1 VAEWFKLLVQGL
13 MSSGGME
20 PFFLCQF
27 SGRPSCL
34 LIGQY
39 SLPADDPAR
48 GSARYQ
54 YARRLPGECWADCF
68 GRVCMSPQSSTA
80 PKTTNIATTQR
91 ATSIAVGLGGGSLVL
106 NNRVVY
112 ESLRWAGALYL
123 CWLAFDGWR
132 AARKPIEAVPVSP
145 SHFIHFRRGFV
156 TNLLTPK
163 AAVFFIAE
171 LPEFTQGPPP
181 ARELALLVSVY
192 VGIATLVH
200 GLVVVPAGGLQMLF
214 AAPQRRKMAGNI
226 FAVLLLAIA
235 VWLFVSGRR

>member
-1 VAEWFKLLVQGL
+1 MDRLLEFVVSGWTPFNSPLVAFILTSFIIEMTPGPNMAYLAVLGASRGRLAGFSAVLGVALVALLG
-13 MSSGGME
+13 
-20 PFFLCQF
+20 
-27 SGRPSCL
+27 
-34 LIGQY
+34 
-39 SLPADDPAR
+39 
-48 GSARYQ
+48 
-54 YARRLPGECWADCF
+54 
-68 GRVCMSPQSSTA
+68 
-80 PKTTNIATTQR
+80 
-91 ATSIAVGLGGGSLVL
+91 IAVGLGGGSLVL

-163 AAVFFIAE
+163 AAVFFIAV
-171 LPEFTQGPPP
+171 LPEFTQGPAPP

>member
-1 VAEWFKLLVQGL
+1 MDRLLEFVVSGWTPFNSPLVAFILTSFIIEMTPGPNMAYLAVLGASRGRLAGFSAVLGVALVALLG
-13 MSSGGME
+13 
-20 PFFLCQF
+20 
-27 SGRPSCL
+27 
-34 LIGQY
+34 
-39 SLPADDPAR
+39 
-48 GSARYQ
+48 
-54 YARRLPGECWADCF
+54 
-68 GRVCMSPQSSTA
+68 
-80 PKTTNIATTQR
+80 
-91 ATSIAVGLGGGSLVL
+91 IAVGLGGGSLVL

-156 TNLLTPK
+156 TNLLNPK
-163 AAVFFIAE
+163 AAVFFIAV
-171 LPEFTQGPPP
+171 LPEFTQGPAPS

-200 GLVVVPAGGLQMLF
+200 GLIVVLAGGLQTFF

>member
-1 VAEWFKLLVQGL
+1 MAYLAVLGASRGRLAGFSAVLGVAFVALLG
-13 MSSGGME
+13 
-20 PFFLCQF
+20 
-27 SGRPSCL
+27 
-34 LIGQY
+34 
-39 SLPADDPAR
+39 
-48 GSARYQ
+48 
-54 YARRLPGECWADCF
+54 
-68 GRVCMSPQSSTA
+68 
-80 PKTTNIATTQR
+80 
-91 ATSIAVGLGGGSLVL
+91 IAVGLGGGSLVL

-123 CWLAFDGWR
+123 CWLAFDSWR
-132 AARKPIEAVPVSP
+132 EARKPIEAVPVSP

>member
-1 VAEWFKLLVQGL
+1 MDRLLEFVVSGWTPFNSPLVAFILTSFIIEMTPGPNMAYLAVLGASRGRLAGFSAVLGIAVGLALLG
-13 MSSGGME
+13 
-20 PFFLCQF
+20 
-27 SGRPSCL
+27 
-34 LIGQY
+34 
-39 SLPADDPAR
+39 
-48 GSARYQ
+48 
-54 YARRLPGECWADCF
+54 
-68 GRVCMSPQSSTA
+68 
-80 PKTTNIATTQR
+80 
-91 ATSIAVGLGGGSLVL
+91 IAVGLGGGSLVL

-163 AAVFFIAE
+163 AAVFFIAV
-171 LPEFTQGPPP
+171 LPEFTQGPAPS

-226 FAVLLLAIA
+226 FAVLLLAVA

>member
-1 VAEWFKLLVQGL
+1 MDRLLEFVVSGWTPFNSPLIAFILTSFIIEMTPGPNMAYLAVLGVSRGRLAGFSAVLGVAFGLALLG
-13 MSSGGME
+13 
-20 PFFLCQF
+20 
-27 SGRPSCL
+27 
-34 LIGQY
+34 
-39 SLPADDPAR
+39 
-48 GSARYQ
+48 
-54 YARRLPGECWADCF
+54 
-68 GRVCMSPQSSTA
+68 
-80 PKTTNIATTQR
+80 
-91 ATSIAVGLGGGSLVL
+91 IAVGLGGGSLVL

-123 CWLAFDGWR
+123 CWLAFDSWR
-132 AARKPIEAVPVSP
+132 EARKPIEAVPVSP

-156 TNLLTPK
+156 TNLLNPK
-163 AAVFFIAE
+163 AAVFFIAV
-171 LPEFTQGPPP
+171 LPEFTQGPAPS

-200 GLVVVPAGGLQMLF
+200 GLIVVLAGGLQMFF

>member
-1 VAEWFKLLVQGL
+1 MDRLLEFVVSGWTPFNSPLVAFILTSFIIEMTPGPNMAYLAVLGASRGRLAGFSAVLGVALVALLG
-13 MSSGGME
+13 
-20 PFFLCQF
+20 
-27 SGRPSCL
+27 
-34 LIGQY
+34 
-39 SLPADDPAR
+39 
-48 GSARYQ
+48 
-54 YARRLPGECWADCF
+54 
-68 GRVCMSPQSSTA
+68 
-80 PKTTNIATTQR
+80 
-91 ATSIAVGLGGGSLVL
+91 IAVGLGGGSLVL

>member
-1 VAEWFKLLVQGL
+1 MDRLLEFVVSGWTPFNSPLVAFILTSFIIEMTPGPNMAYLAVLGASRGRLAGFSAVLGVAFVALLG
-13 MSSGGME
+13 
-20 PFFLCQF
+20 
-27 SGRPSCL
+27 
-34 LIGQY
+34 
-39 SLPADDPAR
+39 
-48 GSARYQ
+48 
-54 YARRLPGECWADCF
+54 
-68 GRVCMSPQSSTA
+68 
-80 PKTTNIATTQR
+80 
-91 ATSIAVGLGGGSLVL
+91 IAVGLGGGSLVL

-163 AAVFFIAE
+163 AAVFFIAV
-171 LPEFTQGPPP
+171 LPEFTQGPAPP

>member
-1 VAEWFKLLVQGL
+1 MDRLLEFVVSGWTPFNSPLVAFILTSFIIEMTPGPNMAYLAVLGASRGRLAGFSAVLGVALVALLG
-13 MSSGGME
+13 
-20 PFFLCQF
+20 
-27 SGRPSCL
+27 
-34 LIGQY
+34 
-39 SLPADDPAR
+39 
-48 GSARYQ
+48 
-54 YARRLPGECWADCF
+54 
-68 GRVCMSPQSSTA
+68 
-80 PKTTNIATTQR
+80 
-91 ATSIAVGLGGGSLVL
+91 IAVGLGGGSLVL

-163 AAVFFIAE
+163 AAVFFIAV
-171 LPEFTQGPPP
+171 LPEFTQGPAPP

-200 GLVVVPAGGLQMLF
+200 GLIVVLAGGLQTFF

>member
-1 VAEWFKLLVQGL
+1 MDRLLEFVVSGWTPFNSPLVAFILTSFIIEMTPGPNMAYLAVLGASRGRLAGFSAVLGVAFVALLG
-13 MSSGGME
+13 
-20 PFFLCQF
+20 
-27 SGRPSCL
+27 
-34 LIGQY
+34 
-39 SLPADDPAR
+39 
-48 GSARYQ
+48 
-54 YARRLPGECWADCF
+54 
-68 GRVCMSPQSSTA
+68 
-80 PKTTNIATTQR
+80 
-91 ATSIAVGLGGGSLVL
+91 IAVGLGGGSLVL

>member
-1 VAEWFKLLVQGL
+1 MDRLLEFVVSGWTPFNSPLVAFILTSFIIEMTPGPNMAYLAVLGASRGRLAGFSAVLGIAVGLALLG
-13 MSSGGME
+13 
-20 PFFLCQF
+20 
-27 SGRPSCL
+27 
-34 LIGQY
+34 
-39 SLPADDPAR
+39 
-48 GSARYQ
+48 
-54 YARRLPGECWADCF
+54 
-68 GRVCMSPQSSTA
+68 
-80 PKTTNIATTQR
+80 
-91 ATSIAVGLGGGSLVL
+91 IAVGLGGGSLVL